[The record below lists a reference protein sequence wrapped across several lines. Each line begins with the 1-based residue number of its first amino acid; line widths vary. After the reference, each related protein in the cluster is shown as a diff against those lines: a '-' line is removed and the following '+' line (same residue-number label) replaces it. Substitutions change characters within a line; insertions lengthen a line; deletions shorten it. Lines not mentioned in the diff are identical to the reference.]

1 MANPGPATTVS
12 AHPQLLNSNQAVRLL
27 AVYKGVS
34 TAAAGDTQLPI
45 IDSTS
50 YSVQNIVVTNA
61 NNNGTTADVHT
72 VVFGLY
78 TAPAQGGTAVYSA
91 TALTSVTGS
100 TVVDVISPTTTAVQ
114 TSQNLYANISTPFV
128 AATVDIYV
136 YGYDFS

>member
-1 MANPGPATTVS
+1 M
-12 AHPQLLNSNQAVRLL
+12 L

-114 TSQNLYANISTPFV
+114 TAQNLYANISTPFV
-128 AATVDIYV
+128 AATVDVYV

>member
-1 MANPGPATTVS
+1 MANPGPAITVS

-61 NNNGTTADVHT
+61 NNAGASADVHT
-72 VVFGLY
+72 VVFGIY
-78 TAPAQGGTAVYSA
+78 TAPSQGGTAVYTA
-91 TALTSVTGS
+91 TALTGVTGS

-114 TSQNLYANISTPFV
+114 TAQNLYANISTPFV
-128 AATVDIYV
+128 TATVDVYV

>member
-1 MANPGPATTVS
+1 MANPGPAITVS

-61 NNNGTTADVHT
+61 NNAGASADVHT
-72 VVFGLY
+72 VVFGIY
-78 TAPAQGGTAVYSA
+78 TAPSQGGTAVYSA
-91 TALTSVTGS
+91 TALTGVTGF

-114 TSQNLYANISTPFV
+114 TAQNLYANISTPFV
-128 AATVDIYV
+128 TATIDVYV

>member
-1 MANPGPATTVS
+1 MANPGPAITVS

-61 NNNGTTADVHT
+61 NNAGASADVHT
-72 VVFGLY
+72 VVFGIY
-78 TAPAQGGTAVYSA
+78 TAPSQGGTAVYSA
-91 TALTSVTGS
+91 TALTGVTGS

-114 TSQNLYANISTPFV
+114 TAQNLYANISTPFV
-128 AATVDIYV
+128 TATIDVYV

>member
-1 MANPGPATTVS
+1 MANPGPAITVS

-61 NNNGTTADVHT
+61 NNAGASADVHT
-72 VVFGLY
+72 VVFGIY
-78 TAPAQGGTAVYSA
+78 TAPSQGGTAVYSA
-91 TALTSVTGS
+91 TALTGVTGS

-114 TSQNLYANISTPFV
+114 TAQNLYANISTPFV
-128 AATVDIYV
+128 TATVDVYV